1 MVVLERLEYLSVK
14 EGIEMKENEN
24 NLDYMDRFW
33 DSKFT
38 PYDFMSLF
46 CAVLGSQ
53 KQYSFSRNC
62 LIEFIQNCK
71 ESCQYTDLLE
81 TIPLKN
87 NVIVIFSSKLEEAIT
102 KLKFGHILYTISPE
116 KDSEIFIFQDIPIS
130 DLMKSRVRY
139 INSMLQFVDNYNK
152 YKLEKSPTAPVKTYV
167 NN

>member
-24 NLDYMDRFW
+24 NIDYMDRFW

-53 KQYSFSRNC
+53 KQYSFSRNY

-81 TIPLKN
+81 TILLQN
-87 NVIVIFSSKLEEAIT
+87 NGIFTFSSGLEEAIT

-116 KDSEIFIFQDIPIS
+116 KNSEIFIFQDIPIS
-130 DLMKSRVRY
+130 DLMKSRVHY

-152 YKLEKSPTAPVKTYV
+152 YKLEKSPIDTVKTYV